1 MVNVILWPVSTE
13 NIVLR
18 IKRIRG
24 GEMAEL
30 IQYANGVPGIR
41 FHIEQSITRI
51 GRNNENN
58 DICVA
63 DSYVSKEHALIEMIN
78 SNTASNHCEYVI
90 HDLGSTNRTFVNKK
104 EISHTRLKDNDV
116 IYLGQNMFR
125 FHCTGN
131 EMIDEDEIECS
142 GTVEFESESMQL
154 TGSFSRRLRFLGV
167 E

>member
-1 MVNVILWPVSTE
+1 
-13 NIVLR
+13 
-18 IKRIRG
+18 
-24 GEMAEL
+24 MAEL
-30 IQYANGVPGIR
+30 IQYANGVPGNR
-41 FHIEQSITRI
+41 FYIEQSITRI

-58 DICVA
+58 ENNDICVP

-78 SNTASNHCEYVI
+78 STAASNQCEYVI

-104 EISHTRLKDNDV
+104 EISRARLKDNDV
-116 IYLGQNMFR
+116 IYLGKNMFR

-131 EMIDEDEIECS
+131 EIIDEDEIECS
-142 GTVEFESESMQL
+142 GTDEFESMQL